1 MTRRVYL
8 YFAVTFLLG
17 IILGGV
23 GVYYFGWST
32 GRWHRGL
39 NKDRAVARLKKAL
52 DLSDAQVQQ
61 VSQIFDETSQK
72 MRDLQKQIDPQFR
85 GLREEARNRIRQILN
100 PEQVKKFDELMKR
113 MDERRRRH
121 GPPPPVPPR

>member
-17 IILGGV
+17 VILGGV

-39 NKDRAVARLKKAL
+39 NKDRAVARLRRAL

-72 MRDLQKQIDPQFR
+72 MRDLQKQIDPQFQAI
-85 GLREEARNRIRQILN
+85 REEARSRIHQMLN
-100 PEQVKKFDELMKR
+100 PEQGKKFDELVKQI
-113 MDERRRRH
+113 DERRRRH
-121 GPPPPVPPR
+121 GPPPPGPPH